1 MKHMY
6 GGFFFLWKI
15 LAMSSKRKI
24 IRFFISQSNVN
35 NSLNYFLT
43 SHVFLSSCN
52 PRFRCLDF
60 LQVYTI
66 TVFYSSCFFW
76 IYLDKRLQIRCYLKF
91 YQSIWN
97 ETKLCH
103 LYVYY
108 DLLIVWNFFIF
119 WYHGHNSL
127 KELTAIRWFHLNPT
141 FLAHG
146 VDSMASVSNLNTLNM
161 KENPPDVNN

>member
-1 MKHMY
+1 MVDETY
-6 GGFFFLWKI
+6 VWGFFFLWKI

-35 NSLNYFLT
+35 SSLNYFLS
-43 SHVFLSSCN
+43 SHVFLSSCS

-66 TVFYSSCFFW
+66 IVFYPSCFFW
-76 IYLDKRLQIRCYLKF
+76 IYLDTRLQIRCYLKF

-108 DLLIVWNFFIF
+108 DLLIVWNFLYFDIMDTTLSRSWPLSGGSILIQPF
-119 WYHGHNSL
+119 WHMVLIQWPLFRISTH
-127 KELTAIRWFHLNPT
+127 
-141 FLAHG
+141 
-146 VDSMASVSNLNTLNM
+146 
-161 KENPPDVNN
+161 